1 MFFISS
7 RIFTNK
13 EFIGSLYYSIR
24 SNFCHEIGNRFA
36 SNPCLKHLSWINKN
50 KKEFVKVVCVACSS
64 CLGVVVTRYFT
75 QKCFQNRQF
84 CILKPAHFHKN
95 VTDMLLET
103 TNLATSKI
111 NWYFFE
117 CEFSSAL
124 LLSTEPYQ
132 LVYAGEIAA
141 KNENQRSSQHRM
153 SKIFWSCKKNHEISS
168 PTFFDQH
175 HFEFFF
181 ENKVSERYFDFWLL
195 CPTKQTTAKVLPIP
209 QFYIWFIYFPRDEWF
224 HDLFDQELRI
234 GKKYWVGVCCHNI
247 FFQSSTHDLIKSSR
261 TIIQNH

>member
-1 MFFISS
+1 
-7 RIFTNK
+7 
-13 EFIGSLYYSIR
+13 
-24 SNFCHEIGNRFA
+24 
-36 SNPCLKHLSWINKN
+36 
-50 KKEFVKVVCVACSS
+50 
-64 CLGVVVTRYFT
+64 
-75 QKCFQNRQF
+75 
-84 CILKPAHFHKN
+84 
-95 VTDMLLET
+95 MLLET

-153 SKIFWSCKKNHEISS
+153 SKIFWSWKKNHEISS

-195 CPTKQTTAKVLPIP
+195 CPTKQTTAKVLPNTHQSHQMRRGCVLQKVSIADLQWSKRLELFRGWTKFHVLQQSESQQQLP
-209 QFYIWFIYFPRDEWF
+209 QTSHYYAPFF
-224 HDLFDQELRI
+224 HSLSPGFKQNVVSHGFGEKLLF
-234 GKKYWVGVCCHNI
+234 
-247 FFQSSTHDLIKSSR
+247 T
-261 TIIQNH
+261 